1 MQDIFPRNLSA
12 FRRRAGYTQEGLAE
26 ALGVSRQ
33 AVGKW
38 ESGQALPEAA
48 TLLTLADLLNC
59 SLDALMREPLAE
71 EGLLP
76 ASSAED
82 PRQRTYDAYH
92 AHVGTF
98 ARSVALGVFLLLMGI
113 SLTALTAALAAAE
126 AASTVV
132 FFLFLAA
139 AVFLFITAG
148 MADDDFRKN
157 HPDIPLLFDR
167 EEHLAF
173 QRKSRTVVALSVVG
187 LLSDLALCAVMATL
201 SGGEKWDMYMG
212 VVFMALMA
220 LCVTPLVYRGCLS
233 RRYEPEV
240 YAPGARDLS
249 GPIMLLAAAGFLI
262 WGLVW
267 DGWQICWVCFL
278 IGAALSALAKQLQ
291 KR

>member
-1 MQDIFPRNLSA
+1 
-12 FRRRAGYTQEGLAE
+12 
-26 ALGVSRQ
+26 
-33 AVGKW
+33 
-38 ESGQALPEAA
+38 
-48 TLLTLADLLNC
+48 
-59 SLDALMREPLAE
+59 
-71 EGLLP
+71 
-76 ASSAED
+76 
-82 PRQRTYDAYH
+82 
-92 AHVGTF
+92 
-98 ARSVALGVFLLLMGI
+98 MGM

-212 VVFMALMA
+212 VVFMALLA

-278 IGAALSALAKQLQ
+278 NGAALSALAKQLQ